1 LTHALPNR
9 PAAGKAMW
17 IVLVLLLGLAAGLWV
32 AWQRG
37 MLGEADLP
45 GPLGSLQDHLKRE
58 GIDTHAAVVRRGPW
72 EGVRQQAIFR
82 RVGNPERPFFVVW
95 FESPAL
101 AQKQRD
107 RLMTAASPSHPQA
120 RGELLLYLTDWP
132 ADDPETRRLIEA
144 FQRWPG

>member
-1 LTHALPNR
+1 
-9 PAAGKAMW
+9 MW

-37 MLGEADLP
+37 MLGEAALP
-45 GPLGSLQDHLKRE
+45 GPLASLQDHLKRE
-58 GIDTHAAVVRRGPW
+58 GIATHAAVVRRGPW

-82 RVGNPERPFFVVW
+82 RVGHPDRPFFVVW

-101 AQKQRD
+101 AQMQRD
-107 RLMTAASPSHPQA
+107 RLLTAASPSHPQV

-132 ADDPETRRLIEA
+132 ADDPATRAVIDA
-144 FQRWPG
+144 FNRWPG

>member
-1 LTHALPNR
+1 
-9 PAAGKAMW
+9 MW

-37 MLGEADLP
+37 MLGEAALP
-45 GPLGSLQDHLKRE
+45 GPLGALQEHLKRE

-72 EGVRQQAIFR
+72 EGVRQHAIFR
-82 RVGNPERPFFVVW
+82 RVGQPDPPFFVVW

-107 RLMTAASPSHPQA
+107 RLLTAPSPSHPQV
-120 RGELLLYLTDWP
+120 RGELLLYLTHWP
-132 ADDPETRRLIEA
+132 ADDPATRAVIDA
-144 FQRWPG
+144 FNRWPG